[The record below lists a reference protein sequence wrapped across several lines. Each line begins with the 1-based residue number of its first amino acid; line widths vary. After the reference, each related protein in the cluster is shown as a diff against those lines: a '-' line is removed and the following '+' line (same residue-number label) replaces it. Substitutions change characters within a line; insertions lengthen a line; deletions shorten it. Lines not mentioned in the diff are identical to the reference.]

1 MNDVFFALDYRHD
14 NILLNEE
21 VSALKKKHRKI
32 SV

>member
-21 VSALKKKHRKI
+21 VSALKKKT
-32 SV
+32 S